1 MAALESLKIK
11 RSQPSAAPTVNRVNA
26 SYVCRQTIVFC
37 RQPHTRVIPGQGTCR
52 PSLTLNLW
60 RGSLLPLGCE
70 AALKKGLLSSP
81 MGASSL
87 ATGYSSLVL
96 TCHLPAFLS
105 RRNFPGEAPNSRNT
119 AAANALWEL

>member
-1 MAALESLKIK
+1 MAALESLKLDK
-11 RSQPSAAPTVNRVNA
+11 RKSQAAPTVNRVNA

-37 RQPHTRVIPGQGTCR
+37 RQPHTRVMPGQGTCR
-52 PSLTLNLW
+52 PILTLNLW
-60 RGSLLPLGCE
+60 RGSLLPLGSQ
-70 AALKKGLLSSP
+70 AAPKQRLLNSP

-105 RRNFPGEAPNSRNT
+105 RRNFPGEAANSRNT